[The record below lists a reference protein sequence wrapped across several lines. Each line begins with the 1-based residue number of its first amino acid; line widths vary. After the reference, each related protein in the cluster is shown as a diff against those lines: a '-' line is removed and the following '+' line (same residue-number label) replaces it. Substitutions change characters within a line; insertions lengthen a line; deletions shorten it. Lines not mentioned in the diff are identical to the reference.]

1 MELFYAIYPSTQSS
15 NPYVHPSVHHI
26 HPICNPPGECYE
38 AQRDMQFDSSSAHAR
53 LAEGGRTAWSSVV
66 VVYGK
71 RIEARYWYD
80 GNNLNNAKE
89 DAAEAALHWLS
100 NSSGLSSG
108 W

>member
-1 MELFYAIYPSTQSS
+1 MPSGSRRSHQPTSPWQDRLEEVCRD
-15 NPYVHPSVHHI
+15 YQI
-26 HPICNPPGECYE
+26 QPPDYQLVSDRRGKSLTTTIIIVFLC
-38 AQRDMQFDSSSAHAR
+38 
-53 LAEGGRTAWSSVV
+53 GRTAWSSVV

-80 GNNLNNAKE
+80 GNNLNNARE